1 MFPDTID
8 FGGTYLLLAE
18 GQRSNRDWPNMTRE
32 IAVLLCAKGGIAR
45 KGAEN

>member
-32 IAVLLCAKGGIAR
+32 IAVLLCAKGEIR
-45 KGAEN
+45 RNVAEN